1 MPLTIFAK
9 NTPTQMFDWVLNTHS
24 PKDARED
31 LLMKSK
37 STKSKCLE
45 GKIARAV
52 SKKSKNFEFRN

>member
-1 MPLTIFAK
+1 
-9 NTPTQMFDWVLNTHS
+9 MFDWVLNTHS

-45 GKIARAV
+45 GKIVRAV